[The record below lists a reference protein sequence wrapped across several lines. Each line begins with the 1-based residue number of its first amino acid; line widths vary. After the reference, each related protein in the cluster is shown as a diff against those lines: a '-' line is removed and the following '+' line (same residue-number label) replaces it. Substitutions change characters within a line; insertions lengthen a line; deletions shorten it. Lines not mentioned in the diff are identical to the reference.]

1 MVLMDDENPDRR
13 YRKMLLDPQLV
24 EIGMSQI
31 THPQYDYI
39 NLLTLKR
46 SKQPPVLKKQNPRKD
61 IVVATIDA
69 KSPAK
74 Q

>member
-31 THPQYDYI
+31 THPQYDFI
-39 NLLTLKR
+39 NLLTLKK
-46 SKQPPVLKKQNPRKD
+46 SKQAPVLKR
-61 IVVATIDA
+61 
-69 KSPAK
+69 
-74 Q
+74 